1 MNGNVNA
8 DKVLIY
14 LLTSRPEKMPDQV
27 GHDVKTVR
35 HDVKTVGHDVK
46 TVRHDVKTVGHDSME
61 RRTRRKI

>member
-1 MNGNVNA
+1 MYGHVNG

-27 GHDVKTVR
+27 GHDVKTV
-35 HDVKTVGHDVK
+35 GHG
-46 TVRHDVKTVGHDSME
+46 VKTVGHDSME